1 MQAKEW
7 EYIPFKWYFLIFSK
21 LKNFITIIQDVV
33 DPFQMVTHNGQNLT
47 LTPGI
52 AQQVAALPVM
62 PLMPRAANQNVNSEA
77 GPSRNQVCFL
87 KCKHAYLL
95 SLISLFIV

>member
-1 MQAKEW
+1 MQVKEW

-21 LKNFITIIQDVV
+21 LKIFMTIIQDVV
-33 DPFQMVTHNGQNLT
+33 DPFHNGQNLT

-52 AQQVAALPVM
+52 AQPVAALPVM
-62 PLMPRAANQNVNSEA
+62 PSMMPRAANQNVNTEA

-87 KCKHAYLL
+87 KCKNAYLL

>member
-1 MQAKEW
+1 
-7 EYIPFKWYFLIFSK
+7 
-21 LKNFITIIQDVV
+21 
-33 DPFQMVTHNGQNLT
+33 MVTHNGQNLT

-62 PLMPRAANQNVNSEA
+62 PLMPRAANRNVNAAA

-87 KCKHAYLL
+87 KCKNAYLL